1 MSYRKIMGSP
11 KCNESLVHVQCRLC
25 VHLMVTSEG
34 LSTLLL
40 VKCFRKHPHVTVL
53 LKLKT
58 FLGKHLWASLV
69 LTKLLLQ
76 RTGLLLF
83 LKKSLIENLIFCA
96 VNIPLHFIIFSL
108 IQILEST
115 ESRALSQNPTGY

>member
-1 MSYRKIMGSP
+1 MGSP
-11 KCNESLVHVQCRLC
+11 KCNERLVHVQCRLC

-76 RTGLLLF
+76 HTGLLLF
-83 LKKSLIENLIFCA
+83 LKKLKKSPIENLIFCA

-115 ESRALSQNPTGY
+115 ESGALTQNPTGY